1 MSRDDARELLARAG
15 GSVKL
20 AIVMHALGVDSEEA
34 QRRLDAGGGV
44 VRRVIG
50 GEPPP
55 VE

>member
-1 MSRDDARELLARAG
+1 LIDNAG

-20 AIVMHALGVDSEEA
+20 AIVMHALGVDRDEA
-34 QRRLDAGGGV
+34 ERRMEWGDGV